1 VFSST
6 PTDLSKVISR
16 YNLALSGKGA
26 QPIVFAHGFGCDQS
40 MWRFV
45 APAFARDHKVVLF
58 DHIGSGGSDRGA
70 FSVSRHGTLDG
81 YAEDVLDICRALD
94 LQDAVFVGH
103 SVSAM
108 IGLLA
113 AIREPERFSR
123 LVMVGPSPRYI
134 DDEDYRG
141 GFRRADI
148 LELLDLLEV
157 NPRIWAEQF
166 APLVMGNLDNP
177 ALSRE
182 LAESFC
188 RMDPE
193 IALHF
198 ARVSFLSDVRA
209 EVPKCQTPGL
219 ILQCRDDVIAPVTVG
234 EYLRDALPA
243 SNYVLMKATGHC
255 PHLSAPQETIAVIR
269 DYLHGLRCA
278 VNTAAVG

>member
-1 VFSST
+1 MFSST
-6 PTDLSKVISR
+6 PTHLSKVVSR
-16 YNLALSGKGA
+16 YNLALSGNGA

-70 FSVSRHGTLDG
+70 FSVRRHGTLGG

-94 LQDAVFVGH
+94 LEDTVFVGH

-113 AIREPERFSR
+113 AIREPGRFSR

-134 DDEDYRG
+134 DDHGYRG

-148 LELLDLLEV
+148 LELLELLEV
-157 NPRIWAEQF
+157 NPRGWAEQL
-166 APLVMGNLDNP
+166 APLIMGNPENP

-182 LAESFC
+182 LEESFC

-198 ARVSFLSDVRA
+198 ARVCFLSDVRA
-209 EVPKCQTPGL
+209 EIPKCRTPGL
-219 ILQCRDDVIAPVTVG
+219 ILQCSDDAVAPVTVG
-234 EYLRDALPA
+234 EYLRDTLPA
-243 SNYVLMKATGHC
+243 SDYVLMKATGHC

-269 DYLHGLRCA
+269 DYLQGPRCA
-278 VNTAAVG
+278 VSTAAAG

>member
-6 PTDLSKVISR
+6 PTHLSKVISR
-16 YNLALSGKGA
+16 YNLALSGNGA

-58 DHIGSGGSDRGA
+58 DHIGTGGSDRGA
-70 FSVSRHGTLDG
+70 FSVRRHGTLGG

-113 AIREPERFSR
+113 ANREPERFSR

-134 DDEDYRG
+134 DDDDYRG

-148 LELLDLLEV
+148 YELLELLES
-157 NPRIWAEQF
+157 NPRGWAERF
-166 APLVMGNLDNP
+166 APLIMGNPANP
-177 ALSRE
+177 AWSRE
-182 LAESFC
+182 LAESLC
-188 RMDPE
+188 HMDPE

-198 ARVSFLSDVRA
+198 ARVTFLSDVRA
-209 EVPKCQTPGL
+209 EVPKCQTPVL
-219 ILQCRDDVIAPVTVG
+219 ILQCSDDAIAPVTVG

-243 SNYVLMKATGHC
+243 SAYVLMKATGHC
-255 PHLSAPQETIAVIR
+255 PHLSAPQETITVMR
-269 DYLHGLRCA
+269 EYLQGLHSA
-278 VNTAAVG
+278 VNAAAAG